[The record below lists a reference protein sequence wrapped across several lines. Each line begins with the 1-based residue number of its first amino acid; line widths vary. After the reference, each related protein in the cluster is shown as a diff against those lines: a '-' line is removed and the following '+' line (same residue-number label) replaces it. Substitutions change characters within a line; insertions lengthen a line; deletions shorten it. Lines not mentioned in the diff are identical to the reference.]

1 EIALS
6 GDVEERYDSSACR
19 HVHARGCGASARK
32 TKNGRGR
39 GTIVADLHP
48 RSPPVLLESNADRNA
63 GNELYQVTYN
73 SWADVLSN
81 TIAAQGFLPL
91 DLNPLFSNADLT
103 FDVTAYRL
111 LLESDADRNASNE
124 LYQVTY
130 NSWA

>member
-1 EIALS
+1 M
-6 GDVEERYDSSACR
+6 
-19 HVHARGCGASARK
+19 HARGCGASARK

-48 RSPPVLLESNADRNA
+48 RSPRVLLESNAGRNA

-91 DLNPLFSNADLT
+91 DINPLFSVGGFGALAFPRTDPQPTPVPEPAAL
-103 FDVTAYRL
+103 AL
-111 LLESDADRNASNE
+111 LVLG
-124 LYQVTY
+124 L
-130 NSWA
+130 SWLAATRRRSS